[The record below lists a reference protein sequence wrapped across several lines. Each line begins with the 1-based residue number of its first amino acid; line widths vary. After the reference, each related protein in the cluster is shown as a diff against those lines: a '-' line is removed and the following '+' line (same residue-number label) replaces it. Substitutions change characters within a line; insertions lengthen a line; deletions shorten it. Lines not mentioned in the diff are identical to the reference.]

1 MRRRPGTLKQVIL
14 FELYWCALME
24 ITTLPLCKR
33 RLHKTGDCFRVISN
47 RSRSRI
53 SCSRK
58 EISNNK
64 MTRTELRTNKNHAL

>member
-33 RLHKTGDCFRVISN
+33 RLYKTGSYHIEVAFSN
-47 RSRSRI
+47 
-53 SCSRK
+53 
-58 EISNNK
+58 
-64 MTRTELRTNKNHAL
+64 

>member
-33 RLHKTGDCFRVISN
+33 RLYKTGSYHIEY

>member
-33 RLHKTGDCFRVISN
+33 RLYKTGYFRIISN
-47 RSRSRI
+47 SGRVL
-53 SCSRK
+53 
-58 EISNNK
+58 
-64 MTRTELRTNKNHAL
+64 ELVVQEKKYQ

>member
-33 RLHKTGDCFRVISN
+33 RLYKTG
-47 RSRSRI
+47 
-53 SCSRK
+53 SCSRGSYR
-58 EISNNK
+58 IG
-64 MTRTELRTNKNHAL
+64 RVLELVVQEKKYQIHVTK